1 MLKYFTGAD
10 VTSYKV
16 KCNAFFDEQILIICR
31 PSNFQLKWALK
42 QKLLNVSPADVGGLG
57 AALRLV
63 LTHKSLRD
71 KFTGVN
77 RELEEAG
84 IRSIEVTDKGFR
96 LIRDQD
102 TKLNQEIPFGEDT
115 KNTWLQCQKCC
126 RLFQRPKKC
135 SRDARFHD
143 PCLLCEPAVVSIRPS
158 VPQSPSKKR
167 ARSPTPSPATPLSPV
182 CQPVRLKL
190 RPVSAASDD
199 SDSAPVRRSSRV
211 RKKRKF

>member
-16 KCNAFFDEQILIICR
+16 NYCAFFDEQILIIFH
-31 PSNFQLKWALK
+31 PSIFQLKWALAE
-42 QKLLNVSPADVGGLG
+42 KLLNASPADVGGLG

-96 LIRDQD
+96 LIRDLG
-102 TKLNQEIPFGEDT
+102 TKINQEIPFGVDT
-115 KNTWLQCQKCC
+115 CFQCQKCC

-135 SRDARFHD
+135 SRDPRFHD

-167 ARSPTPSPATPLSPV
+167 ARSPSPSPATPLSPV

-190 RPVSAASDD
+190 RPVSTASDD
-199 SDSAPVRRSSRV
+199 SDSAPVRRNSRV

>member
-1 MLKYFTGAD
+1 MIIFHP
-10 VTSYKV
+10 S
-16 KCNAFFDEQILIICR
+16 IL
-31 PSNFQLKWALK
+31 QLKWALAE
-42 QKLLNVSPADVGGLG
+42 KLLNASPADVGGLG

-96 LIRDQD
+96 LIRDRD
-102 TKLNQEIPFGEDT
+102 TEINQEIPFGEDT
-115 KNTWLQCQKCC
+115 KDTWFRCQKCR

-135 SRDARFHD
+135 SRDPRFHD
-143 PCLLCEPAVVSIRPS
+143 PCLICEPAVVSIRPS

-167 ARSPTPSPATPLSPV
+167 ARSPSPSPATSLSPV
-182 CQPVRLKL
+182 SQSVRLKFCS
-190 RPVSAASDD
+190 VSTASDD